1 MEDFA
6 KVFRC
11 KSARTFKEIGRE
23 LRQPLVID
31 KTGKLVRRKQPKK
44 AVESQIS
51 KEVESNIEEEV
62 QIQELEKWEI
72 AFSIPDWVS
81 QILKDNGFATLF
93 DVGRAWRL
101 ETDMLVVLLKSSGY
115 DIDKTLCYRLR
126 NAFSEAERKYL
137 ESNEELKFDLE
148 LSFFRAKFVDTSSS
162 ATATLEPESIQKVD
176 AALLPSEDGNH
187 LNEEYFSPPPLLLS
201 KSAPISNTFQHETI
215 NTAIKSFT
223 PPTEAFSRQS
233 SESEVTLELDQWI
246 EKANPSDSSS
256 ILEELYDQGMLTLE
270 AFQRLREH
278 GFESNTMQNMK
289 YENNSFSPP
298 PFLRSTST
306 FVRSPSIKST
316 DHYLQD

>member
-1 MEDFA
+1 MWGVYFRLITMEDFA

-101 ETDMLVVLLKSSGY
+101 ETDMLAVLLKSSGY

-162 ATATLEPESIQKVD
+162 ATATLEPESIQV
-176 AALLPSEDGNH
+176 N
-187 LNEEYFSPPPLLLS
+187 Y
-201 KSAPISNTFQHETI
+201 
-215 NTAIKSFT
+215 
-223 PPTEAFSRQS
+223 
-233 SESEVTLELDQWI
+233 
-246 EKANPSDSSS
+246 
-256 ILEELYDQGMLTLE
+256 
-270 AFQRLREH
+270 
-278 GFESNTMQNMK
+278 
-289 YENNSFSPP
+289 
-298 PFLRSTST
+298 
-306 FVRSPSIKST
+306 
-316 DHYLQD
+316 